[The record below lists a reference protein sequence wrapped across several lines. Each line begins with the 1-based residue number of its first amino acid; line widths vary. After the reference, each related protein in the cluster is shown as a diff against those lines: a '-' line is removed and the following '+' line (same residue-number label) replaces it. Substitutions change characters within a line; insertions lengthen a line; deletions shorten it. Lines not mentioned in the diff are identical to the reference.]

1 MKSVF
6 CRVLV
11 WLCVVASAAAQGQT
25 LTTALP
31 DNGAGGV
38 FMNLLPEDGPLTLT
52 GFDVPLDAGAPQGTT
67 VTVQVWVRAG
77 DYAGFTDSS
86 AGWTLSQTVSG
97 VHQGAAWTPF
107 ALSNPLTL
115 DGGAVTAIHLHST
128 TAGAGLRFTGS
139 DAQTPKTAWANSDL
153 SLSSDTARTGAEAFG
168 GTEEVPRAFSGTL
181 HYTRALPTQ
190 EANNGSGGVFLDL
203 QATGRPLLVTGF
215 DLYLDGGPGVASSIQ
230 VWTREGSYVGATDSD
245 AGWTLSQTIVV
256 ASAFDLPTR
265 VNLRAPIRVMP
276 AQPTG
281 IYLQSTTFSSG
292 IEYLGLAESP
302 PQTTWTNND
311 LQLFSDRGVVSDVP
325 FDPNQRTP
333 RTFAGRVLYTK
344 AFETALPDAGQVGV
358 FMALQA
364 VRTEV
369 TLTGFEVPVSADP
382 GTVVDIEVW
391 TRPGSYAGFTDSSA
405 GWTRRQ
411 TVSGITQALAPRTPF
426 NLRTPIVV
434 PGHQPLAV
442 YLHSITPE
450 VGMQYTSTSAQTPAL
465 WSNGDLV
472 MFSDRVRTGRVPFG
486 GDLYTGRTFSGVL
499 RYADELLLRDG
510 FED

>member
-38 FMNLLPEDGPLTLT
+38 FMNLLPADGPLTLT

-276 AQPTG
+276 ARTTSAR
-281 IYLQSTTFSSG
+281 LSTSRCCGGGSSQRRSTCCAAMPAWRARSTDSVIG
-292 IEYLGLAESP
+292 TRLRTKLGSSRFRRSSCSDAALSDMATSCP
-302 PQTTWTNND
+302 SWRTTSG
-311 LQLFSDRGVVSDVP
+311 QARGPSI
-325 FDPNQRTP
+325 
-333 RTFAGRVLYTK
+333 
-344 AFETALPDAGQVGV
+344 
-358 FMALQA
+358 
-364 VRTEV
+364 
-369 TLTGFEVPVSADP
+369 P
-382 GTVVDIEVW
+382 GAAW
-391 TRPGSYAGFTDSSA
+391 PLMCAPPGSAASPGA
-405 GWTRRQ
+405 RRRAPCLGVNQ
-411 TVSGITQALAPRTPF
+411 FNAMACLSFYLSRPAAAVLAFFLEGYRRLNSHRLT
-426 NLRTPIVV
+426 
-434 PGHQPLAV
+434 
-442 YLHSITPE
+442 
-450 VGMQYTSTSAQTPAL
+450 
-465 WSNGDLV
+465 
-472 MFSDRVRTGRVPFG
+472 
-486 GDLYTGRTFSGVL
+486 
-499 RYADELLLRDG
+499 
-510 FED
+510 

>member
-11 WLCVVASAAAQGQT
+11 WLCVLASAAAQGQT

-38 FMNLLPEDGPLTLT
+38 FMNLLPADGPLTLT

-77 DYAGFTDSS
+77 D
-86 AGWTLSQTVSG
+86 
-97 VHQGAAWTPF
+97 
-107 ALSNPLTL
+107 
-115 DGGAVTAIHLHST
+115 
-128 TAGAGLRFTGS
+128 
-139 DAQTPKTAWANSDL
+139 
-153 SLSSDTARTGAEAFG
+153 
-168 GTEEVPRAFSGTL
+168 
-181 HYTRALPTQ
+181 
-190 EANNGSGGVFLDL
+190 
-203 QATGRPLLVTGF
+203 
-215 DLYLDGGPGVASSIQ
+215 
-230 VWTREGSYVGATDSD
+230 
-245 AGWTLSQTIVV
+245 
-256 ASAFDLPTR
+256 
-265 VNLRAPIRVMP
+265 
-276 AQPTG
+276 
-281 IYLQSTTFSSG
+281 
-292 IEYLGLAESP
+292 
-302 PQTTWTNND
+302 
-311 LQLFSDRGVVSDVP
+311 
-325 FDPNQRTP
+325 
-333 RTFAGRVLYTK
+333 
-344 AFETALPDAGQVGV
+344 
-358 FMALQA
+358 
-364 VRTEV
+364 
-369 TLTGFEVPVSADP
+369 
-382 GTVVDIEVW
+382 
-391 TRPGSYAGFTDSSA
+391 YAGFTDSSA